1 MKQRIR
7 YLKIF
12 GIIYVFLGLL
22 LFFGL
27 KYRVNKNFS
36 KESLEQLIAGR
47 PVLMS
52 KNIDFCKSGLLGEP
66 KVGREYI
73 KFVFSCQD
81 GSKSTST
88 LAMNAFKDKSIVAMI
103 NEYGRILNFD
113 GKLSESNL
121 WKCSVNG
128 NDVSALD
135 AQTLVL
141 EASTIEC
148 YQFESVK
155 Q

>member
-1 MKQRIR
+1 MKQRTR
-7 YLKIF
+7 YLKVF
-12 GIIYVFLGLL
+12 GVFYILL
-22 LFFGL
+22 SLALFFGL
-27 KYRVNKNFS
+27 KNRISRNFS
-36 KESLEQLIAGR
+36 NDSLEELIAGK
-47 PVLMS
+47 PALTS
-52 KNIDFCKSGLLGEP
+52 KDIDFCKSGLLGEP

-88 LAMNAFKDKSIVAMI
+88 LAMNAFKDKSIVGVI

-135 AQTLVL
+135 AQTWVL

-148 YQFESVK
+148 YQFESSK
-155 Q
+155 P

>member
-1 MKQRIR
+1 MKKRIR

-12 GIIYVFLGLL
+12 GVFYIIFVLL

-27 KYRVNKNFS
+27 KSRVSRNFS
-36 KESLEQLIAGR
+36 KESLEELIAGKSA
-47 PVLMS
+47 LIS

-73 KFVFSCQD
+73 KFIFSCRD

-88 LAMNAFKDKSIVAMI
+88 LAMNAFKDKSVVGVI

-113 GKLSESNL
+113 GNLSESNL

-128 NDVSALD
+128 NELSSLD
-135 AQTLVL
+135 AQAVVL
-141 EASTIEC
+141 EASTVEC
-148 YQFESVK
+148 YQFENTTP
-155 Q
+155 

>member
-12 GIIYVFLGLL
+12 GIIYVFLGLM

-88 LAMNAFKDKSIVAMI
+88 LAMNAFKDKSIVGMI

-113 GKLSESNL
+113 GNLSESDM
-121 WKCSVNG
+121 WDCSING
-128 NDVSALD
+128 TKITSLNKNSS
-135 AQTLVL
+135 VL
-141 EASTIEC
+141 EASTVEC
-148 YQFESVK
+148 YQFENEK
-155 Q
+155 K

>member
-1 MKQRIR
+1 MKQRTR

-12 GIIYVFLGLL
+12 GIFYILL
-22 LFFGL
+22 SLALFFGL
-27 KYRVNKNFS
+27 NNKVSKNFS
-36 KESLEQLIAGR
+36 IDSLEELIAGK
-47 PVLMS
+47 PALIFKDV
-52 KNIDFCKSGLLGEP
+52 NFCKSGLLGEP

-88 LAMNAFKDKSIVAMI
+88 LAMNAFKDKSIIGVI

-128 NDVSALD
+128 NEVSTLD
-135 AQTLVL
+135 AQTLVS

-148 YQFESVK
+148 YQFESTK